1 MAALIFP
8 FLIYYLLMFV
18 ACYILMEYGQN
29 YFYDEVTPGAGLKVA
44 AGSLILAA
52 MLTWTR
58 SNYATMFTD
67 EIMWT
72 ALQAIVWFAVFVL
85 VFRFQP
91 WHGGGLGLAAM
102 LLLAG
107 TSTIVVD
114 SMLRPRSAQQAVDRP
129 VNKPIRRPAYGSPLP
144 AAPAAEAPAAKK

>member
-8 FLIYYLLMFV
+8 FLIYYLLLFV
-18 ACYILMEYGQN
+18 ACYILVEYGQN

-44 AGSLILAA
+44 GGTLILAA
-52 MLTWTR
+52 LLTWTR

-67 EIMWT
+67 DFMWT
-72 ALQAIVWFAVFVL
+72 ALQAIVWFGVFVL

-91 WHGGGLGLAAM
+91 WHGGGLALAAM

-107 TSTIVVD
+107 TATIAVD
-114 SMLRPRSAQQAVDRP
+114 SMLRPRPAERAIDRP
-129 VNKPIRRPAYGSPLP
+129 VNKPVRRPAYGSGVPVNP
-144 AAPAAEAPAAKK
+144 AGAPAPK